1 MEKINELITWVQ
13 NIELNQIIN
22 LIIAIV
28 AIILTVT
35 FSSGISYIITKIF
48 NFKKKKEEIIKT
60 VMYSIVRSLI
70 IVSGIYLSTKILNLN
85 EEIQAFIWKIYRISL
100 MWIIAKTISELLIKV
115 KIFKTVI
122 KDRENDP
129 MINIINRIIKV
140 VIYIIAGY
148 LTLKEFGYD
157 LGVILTGLGLS
168 TAIIALAAQDAVRDM
183 FSGLAI
189 FWDKPFAIGDWVEI
203 GTATNTVS
211 GSVEQISF
219 RSTKIRTVEDTI
231 ITIQNSNIST
241 QNIINWGV
249 IKKRVYKVNLKLP
262 LETEEVVVEK
272 VINRIRFILKY
283 NKDVIKES
291 ISVYFNSIQN
301 DGINIYIYLETP
313 ITVFSEYQKF
323 CNKLNL
329 TILNILENQDV
340 KLAYPGQN
348 IYIKSIENGN
358 ENTNK
363 NTNTNKNVNI
373 NKHEIIEEAKGKIKA
388 KSHIKATKIEK

>member
-1 MEKINELITWVQ
+1 MNKFEELITWIQ
-13 NIELNQIIN
+13 NIELEQIIN
-22 LIIAIV
+22 VIIAIV
-28 AIILTVT
+28 IAILTVIL
-35 FSSGISYIITKIF
+35 SSLISLIITKIF
-48 NFKKKKEEIIKT
+48 NMKKKKQELKKT
-60 VMYSIVRSLI
+60 VLYSVVKGFI
-70 IVSGIYLSTKILNLN
+70 IVSGIFLATKIIGFN
-85 EEIQAFIWKIYRISL
+85 EQIDNFIWKIYRISI
-100 MWIIAKTISELLIKV
+100 MWILAKAISEALIKI
-115 KIFKTVI
+115 KIFKSIV

-129 MINIINRIIKV
+129 MINIINRVIKV
-140 VIYIIAGY
+140 IIYVIAGY

-183 FSGLAI
+183 FSGLSI

-203 GTATNTVS
+203 GTATDTVS

-231 ITIQNSNIST
+231 VTIQNSNIST

-249 IKKRVYKVNLKLP
+249 IKKRVFKVNLKLP
-262 LETEEVVVEK
+262 LETEEIVVEK

-291 ISVYFNSIQN
+291 ISVYFNAIQN
-301 DGINIYIYLETP
+301 DGINIYVYLETP
-313 ITVFSEYQKF
+313 ITAYSEYQQF

-329 TILNILENQDV
+329 TILNILETQDI

-348 IYIKSIENGN
+348 VYIKTLPENKEDRN
-358 ENTNK
+358 LKDEKITK
-363 NTNTNKNVNI
+363 N
-373 NKHEIIEEAKGKIKA
+373 
-388 KSHIKATKIEK
+388 HIKATKVEK

>member
-1 MEKINELITWVQ
+1 MEKINELITWIQ

-28 AIILTVT
+28 AIILTII
-35 FSSGISYIITKIF
+35 FSSTISLVITKIF
-48 NFKKKKEEIIKT
+48 NMKKKKVELKET
-60 VMYSIVRSLI
+60 VMYNIVRSLV
-70 IVSGIYLSTKILNLN
+70 IVSGIYLSTRILNFN
-85 EEIQAFIWKIYRISL
+85 EEAQAFIWKIYRISL
-100 MWIIAKTISELLIKV
+100 MWIFAKAISELLIKV

-129 MINIINRIIKV
+129 VINIINRIIKV

-168 TAIIALAAQDAVRDM
+168 TAIIALAAQDTVRDM
-183 FSGLAI
+183 FSGLSI

-203 GTATNTVS
+203 GVGADTVS

-231 ITIQNSNIST
+231 VTIQNSNIST

-249 IKKRVYKVNLKLP
+249 IKKRVFKVNLKLP
-262 LETEEVVVEK
+262 LETEEITVEK
-272 VINRIRFILKY
+272 VINRIRFILRY

-291 ISVYFNSIQN
+291 ISVHFNAIQN

-313 ITVFSEYQKF
+313 ITAYSEYQSF

-329 TILNILENQDV
+329 TILNILETQGV

-348 IYIKSIENGN
+348 VYIKSIED
-358 ENTNK
+358 EK
-363 NTNTNKNVNI
+363 IKNI
-373 NKHEIIEEAKGKIKA
+373 NKKETTSKA
-388 KSHIKATKIEK
+388 HLKATKIEG

>member
-28 AIILTVT
+28 AIILTII
-35 FSSGISYIITKIF
+35 FSSTISFLITKLI
-48 NFKKKKEEIIKT
+48 NIKKKKEEIKNS
-60 VMYSIVRSLI
+60 VMYSIVRSLV
-70 IVSGIYLSTKILNLN
+70 IVSGIYLATRILNFN
-85 EEIQAFIWKIYRISL
+85 EGMQTFIWKIYRISL
-100 MWIIAKTISELLIKV
+100 MWILAKAISELLIKV

-203 GTATNTVS
+203 GTATDTVS

-231 ITIQNSNIST
+231 VTIQNSNIST

-262 LETEEVVVEK
+262 LETEEITVEK
-272 VINRIRFILKY
+272 VINRIRFILRY
-283 NKDVIKES
+283 NKDIIKES
-291 ISVYFNSIQN
+291 ISVYFNAIQN

-313 ITVFSEYQKF
+313 ITAYSEYQKF

-329 TILNILENQDV
+329 TILNILETQGV
-340 KLAYPGQN
+340 RLAYPGQN
-348 IYIKSIENGN
+348 IYIKSIED
-358 ENTNK
+358 EK
-363 NTNTNKNVNI
+363 MKNI
-373 NKHEIIEEAKGKIKA
+373 NKKEIGYRP
-388 KSHIKATKIEK
+388 HIKATKIEK

>member
-85 EEIQAFIWKIYRISL
+85 EEIQAFIWKKYRISL

-189 FWDKPFAIGDWVEI
+189 FWD
-203 GTATNTVS
+203 
-211 GSVEQISF
+211 
-219 RSTKIRTVEDTI
+219 
-231 ITIQNSNIST
+231 
-241 QNIINWGV
+241 
-249 IKKRVYKVNLKLP
+249 
-262 LETEEVVVEK
+262 
-272 VINRIRFILKY
+272 
-283 NKDVIKES
+283 
-291 ISVYFNSIQN
+291 
-301 DGINIYIYLETP
+301 
-313 ITVFSEYQKF
+313 
-323 CNKLNL
+323 
-329 TILNILENQDV
+329 
-340 KLAYPGQN
+340 
-348 IYIKSIENGN
+348 
-358 ENTNK
+358 
-363 NTNTNKNVNI
+363 
-373 NKHEIIEEAKGKIKA
+373 
-388 KSHIKATKIEK
+388 SHLQ